1 MFDHLNLSKE
11 ILKALTEKGFET
23 PTEIQE
29 KCIPLIQ
36 SGKDVFG
43 RSKTGSG
50 KTFAFSLPAID
61 MVDAALQEV
70 QVLMVCPT
78 RELAVQVAEETRK
91 ATLYK
96 ESCAVACVYGGASM
110 VNQITALKK
119 AKIVVGTPGRI
130 MDHMRRRT
138 LRLSSVKLVVLDEAD
153 VMLNMG
159 FREDIETILRSV
171 PKSRQTVMFSAT
183 IPPAIRAITKTYL
196 KEPEFVEIG
205 ELNTTLKEI
214 TQTYIRV
221 TPTGKRQA
229 LIELVAKLSPKGCI
243 VFCNTKSMAELV
255 SRMLVNKG
263 FNARALHGDMKQ
275 SERKRTLDDLKLR
288 TIDILVASD
297 VAARGLDIDDLD
309 YIFNYDLPQDVEYY
323 IHRIGRTGRAGK
335 TGNALSIVSNSD
347 ELVLLKKYRE
357 ATKSEI
363 FEHELSGTLSVF
375 EAIEGEIPPERS
387 VLYGTP
393 AYKSKSGKFIP
404 FAKRGRW

>member
-1 MFDHLNLSKE
+1 MFDYLNLSKE
-11 ILKALTEKGFET
+11 VLRALSEKGFET

-36 SGKDVFG
+36 AGKDVFG

-61 MVDAALQEV
+61 MVDTSLQEV

-96 ESCAVACVYGGASM
+96 KGCGIACVYGGASI

-138 LRLSSVKLVVLDEAD
+138 LKLSSVKLVVLDEAD

-183 IPPAIRAITKTYL
+183 IPPAIRAITKIYL
-196 KEPEFVEIG
+196 KAPEFVEIG
-205 ELNTTLKEI
+205 ELNTTLEEI
-214 TQTYIRV
+214 EQTYIRV
-221 TPTGKRQA
+221 APMGKRQG
-229 LIELVAKLSPKGCI
+229 LIELLGKLSPKGCI

-255 SRMLVNKG
+255 SRLLINRG

-275 SERKRTLDDLKLR
+275 AERKRTLDDLKR
-288 TIDILVASD
+288 RAIDILVASD

-335 TGNALSIVSNSD
+335 SGNAISIVSNSD
-347 ELVLLKKYRE
+347 ELVLLKKYKE
-357 ATKSEI
+357 ATKSDI
-363 FEHELSGTLSVF
+363 VEHELSKTLSVF

-387 VLYGTP
+387 VMYGTS